1 MGRIANKIGEIV
13 LRTAVLTAVTV
24 VLLSSCDPMALKNY
38 ITTRTYGTIYVSID
52 TGSDSNPGTKTEPMQ
67 TIEAAIDY
75 LENNSVE
82 GRVNVAEGTY
92 TYDYSSG
99 EFIQV
104 VEGISLYGG
113 YNLDFSTRD
122 VDLYETIIVDIS
134 ANGGIFENPNRPVD
148 VPPGVTTETIIDG
161 FTIQGGGGSVSAA
174 VFCYQSSPTVSNNRI
189 NGGTGTSRSFGVFSY
204 SSDTVVVGNRE
215 INGGSSSSV
224 SIAVNNYSG
233 SQAHIE
239 KNYIHGGSG
248 SGTAGII
255 NESYAAS
262 TIIAN
267 TIHGGVASNQSNGIQ
282 NNRSSTKIWN
292 NTIFGGQSSNFSI
305 GIACFFAGNA
315 EMYNNSIDGGSGS
328 GNSIAI
334 YLSDGLE
341 APYSTPTPNISNNI
355 LFTSSTGYGI
365 YEYNRDGLIPSAI
378 DYNDIWDK
386 DGNTVMY
393 YRIVVSVSTNTYDTQ
408 ALLNELEWADGNVSL
423 NPYFTSING
432 GDDLIYQVI
441 DNDWHLTDDADSSIR
456 YGALDLANIFTTDKD
471 GKNRTGNGA
480 TLWSMGAY
488 EY

>member
-1 MGRIANKIGEIV
+1 MGRIGKKSDKKGVRI
-13 LRTAVLTAVTV
+13 AVLAAVIV
-24 VLLSSCDPMALKNY
+24 VLLCSCDPMELKNY
-38 ITTRTYGTIYVSID
+38 ITTRTFGTIYVSD
-52 TGSDSNPGTKTEPMQ
+52 TTGSDSNPGTMAEPMKS
-67 TIEAAIDY
+67 IDAAIDY
-75 LENNSVE
+75 LKDNSVR
-82 GRVNVAEGTY
+82 GRVNVAVGTY
-92 TYDYSSG
+92 NYEYSAG
-99 EFIQV
+99 DFIQV

-113 YNLDFSTRD
+113 FSVDFGSRD
-122 VDLYETIIVDIS
+122 VDLHETIIVDTS
-134 ANGGIFENPNRPVD
+134 ASGGTFEDPNRPID
-148 VPPGVTTETIIDG
+148 VPPGVTPETVIDG

-204 SSDTVVVGNRE
+204 SSDTVVIDNRE

-233 SQAHIE
+233 SQAHVE
-239 KNYIHGGSG
+239 NNYIHGGSG
-248 SGTAGII
+248 TGTAGII
-255 NESYAAS
+255 NESYAAP

-282 NNRSSTKIWN
+282 NNRSSSKIWN

-315 EMYNNSIDGGSGS
+315 EMYNNTIDGGSGT

-355 LFTSSTGYGI
+355 LFTTSSGYGI
-365 YEYNRDGLIPSAI
+365 YEYNRDGLTPSAI

-393 YRIVVSVSTNTYDTQ
+393 YRIVVSDSTDAYDTV
-408 ALLNELEWADGNVSL
+408 ALLNALDWADGNVSL
-423 NPYFTSING
+423 NPHFASING
-432 GDDLIYQVI
+432 DDGLFYEVL
-441 DNDWHLTDDADSSIR
+441 DNDWHLTASADSSVR
-456 YGALDLANIFTTDKD
+456 EGALDLANIFKTDKD